1 MIKIKLTHR
10 LLTAVREALFFI
22 RLFHF
27 LLASE
32 EVPAN
37 PSITRFQSALSY
49 HDHEKECISCEGHNF
64 RQKIVSEVKR
74 NQ

>member
-1 MIKIKLTHR
+1 MPFYRDIICIEMIKIKLTHR

-32 EVPAN
+32 EVKYHQIPQLQDFH
-37 PSITRFQSALSY
+37 THVLSR
-49 HDHEKECISCEGHNF
+49 S
-64 RQKIVSEVKR
+64 
-74 NQ
+74 